1 MREWKNS
8 NDKGVIK
15 GVFFMRGEESW
26 EGYSHMILE
35 LKTLFTITYML
46 SLMKT
51 VWPSI
56 FFFKKEAK
64 A

>member
-15 GVFFMRGEESW
+15 ECFSWEEESW
-26 EGYSHMILE
+26 EEYSHIFE

-46 SLMKT
+46 SLMKDSMT
-51 VWPSI
+51 FVL
-56 FFFKKEAK
+56 KNKNK
-64 A
+64 LGG

>member
-8 NDKGVIK
+8 NDKVIK

-56 FFFKKEAK
+56 FF
-64 A
+64 

>member
-1 MREWKNS
+1 
-8 NDKGVIK
+8 
-15 GVFFMRGEESW
+15 MRGEESW
-26 EGYSHMILE
+26 EEYSHIFE

-56 FFFKKEAK
+56 FFLKRS
-64 A
+64 